1 MQPVGKP
8 EQKHRCPAPASAEA
22 VRARLGECSDA
33 RVRRPITLEYEG
45 TGSGP
50 LRYEACA
57 LSREDADWLTLKNG
71 VDRAKAQKPKAE
83 TRESHRSPS
92 IGRRETIDEQKR
104 EGRGV
109 SD

>member
-1 MQPVGKP
+1 MRPVGKP
-8 EQKHRCPAPASAEA
+8 EKKLRCPAPASAET
-22 VRARLGECSDA
+22 VRARLGECSDG

-71 VDRAKAQKPKAE
+71 LDRAKARKPKDE
-83 TRESHRSPS
+83 TRESDHSPS
-92 IGRRETIDEQKR
+92 IGRREMIDRQKR
-104 EGRGV
+104 GQRIRKP
-109 SD
+109 